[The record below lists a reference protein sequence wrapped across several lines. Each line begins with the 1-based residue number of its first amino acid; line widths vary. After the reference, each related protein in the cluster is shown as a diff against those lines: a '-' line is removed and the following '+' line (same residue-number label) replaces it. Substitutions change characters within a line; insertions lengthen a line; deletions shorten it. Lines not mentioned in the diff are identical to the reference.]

1 MVTAR
6 VQRPKTKTKGNKMN
20 TQNNTNENT
29 NAAATVVQNDTTDA
43 AAASAT
49 ANAAGDA
56 YVANYKRI
64 DLLIT
69 EREVWENGIVRT
81 CNEQLYALLGK
92 CYTLY
97 IEMCAGTTAAKALH
111 SALDDV
117 IAMKGYSNSFNK
129 NTHTLTKIVKCVFG
143 VDRRRVSAYSL
154 VLREALAQ
162 KLSADAIPAFVA
174 NGGGVEEIRRSK
186 SETAMTPKQRAER
199 GMQAVASTQLAVIG
213 NDKVAEKIDA
223 AKVGNYLVA
232 IVMQQADGSLVVRQ
246 LIHSQ
251 SVLDAALAC
260 AYSENKKAVEK
271 DIKNTAASNDDSM
284 RDELIKNA
292 AKS

>member
-1 MVTAR
+1 
-6 VQRPKTKTKGNKMN
+6 MN
-20 TQNNTNENT
+20 TQNNTNENS
-29 NAAATVVQNDTTDA
+29 NVSATVVQNDTTNA
-43 AAASAT
+43 AAT

-64 DLLIT
+64 DQLIT

-162 KLSADAIPAFVA
+162 KLTADAIPAFVA

-186 SETAMTPKQRAER
+186 SATAMTPKQRAER
-199 GMQAVASTQLAVIG
+199 GMQAVSSNELAVISC
-213 NDKVAEKIDA
+213 DKVAEKIDV
-223 AKVGNYLVA
+223 AKEGNYLVA
-232 IVMQQADGSLVVRQ
+232 IVMQKADGSLVVRQ

-251 SVLDAALAC
+251 TVLDAALAC

-271 DIKNTAASNDDSM
+271 DIKNTAAANDESM

-292 AKS
+292 ANS